1 MKIAIRL
8 IPVIL
13 LVFSG
18 ISGFSQ
24 GTITQARQYASEKN
38 YDKANEIYVAYYG
51 LSPDSVYTEYINFLV
66 ISKRYNEAEKLVEK
80 QMTLR
85 DNPLLHI
92 DLGDVYFLEGKYDK
106 ATTQFTMLLDRV
118 NGDVLLTEKI
128 AKAFVDAGLEDYAI
142 EAYERTGRMMGGNF
156 YFNGPLAKLYARCGN
171 LDMAIDALLTTIP
184 GLQINVE
191 NVKSILLELLMND
204 PEKIR
209 KAQKAILVKLSQQPE
224 NPYYNDLLTWI
235 FTQKNDW
242 DQALIQIEALDERNK
257 ETGKSLM
264 DLARTATNAKQ
275 YETAEKA
282 FEDILN
288 KGKDQPYYIMA
299 RSEQLTTAFTEL
311 MNNTAWTQEDVKKL
325 EVKYDSFL
333 AEYPKHYTMKT
344 GSEYAMLEAQYGN
357 NVSKAIDILNKGIE
371 DPDVRREM
379 KGNLKLQLGDY
390 YLLTGRLWDASLTYS
405 QVDKEFKQDPMGEDA
420 RFRNAKLAYYRGD
433 FDWAQRQ
440 LSILKSATSE
450 LIANDALYLSVLI
463 TENVEDSNLV
473 PLQRFANADLLLFQN
488 RDKEAETLLDS
499 INAAYPK
506 HPLNDDILMLRANI
520 ALKHHEFDKALGYL
534 KSIYELYKEDVLGD
548 DAVYKMAEIYQNDLH
563 QPEQARHYYEQL
575 IIDYPGSTYVQS
587 ARKKL
592 YELNNAISP

>member
-1 MKIAIRL
+1 MKIVIRYL
-8 IPVIL
+8 PVIL
-13 LVFSG
+13 LVLSG
-18 ISGFSQ
+18 INCYSQ
-24 GTITQARQYASEKN
+24 GTVSQARQYMADKN
-38 YDKANEIYVAYYG
+38 YDKANEVYAQCYSV
-51 LSPDSVYTEYINFLV
+51 SPDSVYTEYINLLV
-66 ISKRYNEAEKLVEK
+66 ISKKYRDAEKLVEK

-85 DNPLLHI
+85 DNPLLNI
-92 DLGDVYFLEGKYDK
+92 DLGSVYFIEGRYEK
-106 ATTQFTMLLDRV
+106 ATTQFNVLLTRI
-118 NGDVLLTEKI
+118 NGDVLLTERI
-128 AKAFVDAGLEDYAI
+128 AKAFMDEGLEEYAI

-184 GLQINVE
+184 GLQVNVE

-209 KAQKAILVKLSQQPE
+209 KTQKAILLKLSQQPE

-264 DLARTATNAKQ
+264 DLARTATSAKQ

-282 FEDILN
+282 YEDIIA
-288 KGKDQPYYIMA
+288 KGKDQPYYIIA
-299 RSEQLTTAFTEL
+299 RSEQLSTAFAAL
-311 MNNTAWTQEDVKKL
+311 KDNIAWTAEDVKKL
-325 EVKYDSFL
+325 ETKYDSFL
-333 AEYPKHYTMKT
+333 TIYPKQHITKT
-344 GSEYAMLEAQYGN
+344 GSEFAMLEAQFGN
-357 NVSKAIDILNKGIE
+357 NVTRAIEILKKGIE
-371 DPDVRREM
+371 DPDVRRDM
-379 KGNLKLQLGDY
+379 KGNLKLQLADY
-390 YLLTGRLWDASLTYS
+390 YLLNGLLWDASLTYS
-405 QVDKEFKQDPMGEDA
+405 QVDKEFRQDPMGEDA

-433 FDWAQRQ
+433 FEWAQRQ

-473 PLQRFANADLLLFQN
+473 PLQRFAYADLLLFQN
-488 RDKEAETLLDS
+488 KDKDAETLLDS
-499 INAAYPK
+499 INKVYPK
-506 HPLNDDILMLRANI
+506 HPLNDDILLLRANI
-520 ALKHHEFDKALGYL
+520 ALKHRDYDKALGYL
-534 KSIYELYKEDVLGD
+534 KAIYEQYKEDVLGD

-563 QPEQARHYYEQL
+563 QPEQARHFYEQL
-575 IIDYPGSTYVQS
+575 IIDYPGSTYVMA

-592 YELNNAISP
+592 YELNNHISP